1 MQLQEDQQI
10 LHLILEANESERGFQ
25 MLVRKYKQRI
35 YWLVRRNVHQHEDA
49 DDLVQDIFI
58 KIYQNLSRFK
68 QQSGLFTWIYRI
80 AVNECLSHLRK
91 KKNGMVWDDPE
102 KSAAS
107 LSADTWFEGDKM
119 QAYLHS
125 AIQTLPDKQKLVF
138 QMRYFEEM
146 PYQQMSSILETSEG
160 ALKAS
165 YHHAC
170 KKIEEIIQQY
180 EG

>member
-1 MQLQEDQQI
+1 M
-10 LHLILEANESERGFQ
+10 HLILEANESERGFQ

>member
-1 MQLQEDQQI
+1 
-10 LHLILEANESERGFQ
+10 